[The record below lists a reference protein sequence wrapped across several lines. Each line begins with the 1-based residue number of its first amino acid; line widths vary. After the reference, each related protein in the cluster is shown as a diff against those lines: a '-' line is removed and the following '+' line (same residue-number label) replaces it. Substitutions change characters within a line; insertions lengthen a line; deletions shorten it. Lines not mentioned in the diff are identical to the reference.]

1 MESFCECLNFN
12 QTFNEMISIFLK
24 SYGKFLKIQGKNI
37 INKKA
42 YNEMQNEYDILI
54 SLTKSIQPKGD
65 ETLIR
70 MKNCKNAHTKEIAEI
85 TTKISKSEEL
95 LSKINSH
102 YDKIKKEIP
111 SQYEEEE
118 DEDEKDTI
126 KNSFN
131 NIINTDKPI
140 EEMTDEEIMERDK
153 KAIVLVQDL
162 LNDAEIKAKK
172 KEDKKEIMKIKNQLK
187 DIVNSIEVELNNNDE
202 QIDVIED
209 TVLGEFEVIEKGNE
223 NLQHAAQD
231 AIKRRRL
238 KYQLGLAGALG
249 AAGCIIPGIGKYIGA
264 ALGGLIGYGAYRIDK
279 HRLNKIEKKREKEK
293 KEKEK
298 EKEKEKNKGNEK
310 DKKKDKKK

>member
-1 MESFCECLNFN
+1 MESFCECQNFN

-42 YNEMQNEYDILI
+42 YNEMQNEYDVLI

-65 ETLIR
+65 ETLTR
-70 MKNCKNAHTKEIAEI
+70 MKNCKNAHTKEISEI
-85 TTKISKSEEL
+85 NTKISKSEEL

-118 DEDEKDTI
+118 DEDENDTI

-153 KAIVLVQDL
+153 KTIVLVQDL
-162 LNDAEIKAKK
+162 LNDAEFKAKK

-187 DIVNSIEVELNNNDE
+187 DIVNSMEVELNNNDE
-202 QIDVIED
+202 QIDVIEN

-298 EKEKEKNKGNEK
+298 EKNKGNEK
-310 DKKKDKKK
+310 DKKKDKK

>member
-1 MESFCECLNFN
+1 MESFCECQNFN

-42 YNEMQNEYDILI
+42 YNEMQNEYDVLI

-65 ETLIR
+65 ETLTR
-70 MKNCKNAHTKEIAEI
+70 MKNCINAHTKEISEI
-85 TTKISKSEEL
+85 NTKISKSEEL

-118 DEDEKDTI
+118 DEDEKDNI
-126 KNSFN
+126 KNSFD

-153 KAIVLVQDL
+153 KTIVLVQDL
-162 LNDAEIKAKK
+162 LNDAEFKAKK

-187 DIVNSIEVELNNNDE
+187 DIVNSMEVELNNNDE
-202 QIDVIED
+202 QIDVIEN

-298 EKEKEKNKGNEK
+298 EKEKNKGNEK

>member
-65 ETLIR
+65 EILIR
-70 MKNCKNAHTKEIAEI
+70 MKNCKNAHTKEISEI
-85 TTKISKSEEL
+85 TIKISKSEEL

-118 DEDEKDTI
+118 DEDENDTI

-162 LNDAEIKAKK
+162 LNDAEFKAKK

-187 DIVNSIEVELNNNDE
+187 DIVNSMEVELNNNDE
-202 QIDVIED
+202 QIDVIEN

-231 AIKRRRL
+231 AIKKRRL
-238 KYQLGLAGALG
+238 K
-249 AAGCIIPGIGKYIGA
+249 
-264 ALGGLIGYGAYRIDK
+264 
-279 HRLNKIEKKREKEK
+279 
-293 KEKEK
+293 
-298 EKEKEKNKGNEK
+298 
-310 DKKKDKKK
+310 

>member
-1 MESFCECLNFN
+1 MESFCECQNFN

-42 YNEMQNEYDILI
+42 YNEMQNEYDVLI

-65 ETLIR
+65 ETLTR
-70 MKNCKNAHTKEIAEI
+70 MKNCINAHTKEISEI
-85 TTKISKSEEL
+85 NTKISKSEEL

-111 SQYEEEE
+111 SQYEEE
-118 DEDEKDTI
+118 DEDEKDNI

-153 KAIVLVQDL
+153 KTIVLVQDL
-162 LNDAEIKAKK
+162 LNDAEFKAKK

-187 DIVNSIEVELNNNDE
+187 DIVNSMEVELNQNDE
-202 QIDVIED
+202 QIDVIEN

-298 EKEKEKNKGNEK
+298 EKNKENEK

>member
-1 MESFCECLNFN
+1 MESFCECQNFN

-42 YNEMQNEYDILI
+42 YNEMQNEYDVLI

-65 ETLIR
+65 ETLTR
-70 MKNCKNAHTKEIAEI
+70 MKNCINAHTKEISEI
-85 TTKISKSEEL
+85 NTKISKSEEL

-118 DEDEKDTI
+118 DEDEKDNI

-153 KAIVLVQDL
+153 KTIVLVQDL
-162 LNDAEIKAKK
+162 LNDAEFKAKK

-187 DIVNSIEVELNNNDE
+187 DIVNSMEVELNNNDE
-202 QIDVIED
+202 QIDVIEN

-298 EKEKEKNKGNEK
+298 EKNKENEK

>member
-1 MESFCECLNFN
+1 MESFCECQNYN

-54 SLTKSIQPKGD
+54 TLTKSIQPKGD

-118 DEDEKDTI
+118 DEDEKETI

-153 KAIVLVQDL
+153 QTIVLVQDL
-162 LNDAEIKAKK
+162 LNDAEFKAKK

-187 DIVNSIEVELNNNDE
+187 DIINNMEVELNKNDE
-202 QIDVIED
+202 QIDNIENNVFD
-209 TVLGEFEVIEKGNE
+209 GFEVIEMGND
-223 NLQHAAQD
+223 NLQNAAQN
-231 AIKRRRL
+231 AIKRRRVV
-238 KYQLGLAGALG
+238 YQAGLATVLG
-249 AAGCIIPGIGKYIGA
+249 VAGSVVPGIGNLVGA
-264 ALGGLIGYGAYRIDK
+264 AVGGLIGYGIYRIDK
-279 HRLNKIEKKREKEK
+279 HRLNKIEEKKEQEKG

-298 EKEKEKNKGNEK
+298 EKEKYKEDNK
-310 DKKKDKKK
+310 DKKKNKKK